1 MLRPFLD
8 PPSVRS
14 SIEPS
19 GDALSRPAHVLLLRR
34 LPRVGHRRELIYNE
48 VSSSAFEKLVAHLA
62 EEVAPHRLGA
72 VRVKPGRVV
81 AWRAPAA
88 SVSGGPAVRDPKQR
102 QAVVLAGLQG
112 VLLAGRR
119 AVP

>member
-8 PPSVRS
+8 PLSVRS

-34 LPRVGHRRELIYNE
+34 LPRVGHRPELIYNQ

-62 EEVAPHRLGA
+62 EEVAPHSLGA
-72 VRVKPGRVV
+72 VRGKPGRAV
-81 AWRAPAA
+81 AWPAPPAG
-88 SVSGGPAVRDPKQR
+88 VQSGPGGRGP
-102 QAVVLAGLQG
+102 
-112 VLLAGRR
+112 
-119 AVP
+119 

>member
-34 LPRVGHRRELIYNE
+34 LPRVGHRPELIYNQ

-62 EEVAPHRLGA
+62 EEVAPHSLGA
-72 VRVKPGRVV
+72 VRGKPGRVV
-81 AWRAPAA
+81 AWRAPPAWGGGGSA
-88 SVSGGPAVRDPKQR
+88 RPCPKPGPA
-102 QAVVLAGLQG
+102 
-112 VLLAGRR
+112 
-119 AVP
+119 